1 MIELYKDEKVV
12 AEMRRHWFVIASEG
26 ILLGAAAIAPLFAF
40 FILREFVPIQL
51 PSSALFFFYSVFL
64 FLLWI
69 LFFVAW
75 TNYYLDVL
83 VITNQRI
90 IDVEQVSLF
99 SRDNVSVPLENIQ
112 DVKVE
117 VFGILPSLLDYGNLS
132 VQTAGESREVV
143 ISRIAHPHK
152 ARERIM
158 GQNHTV
164 PPKRDGNPKS

>member
-1 MIELYKDEKVV
+1 MIELYKDEEVL
-12 AEMRRHWFVIASEG
+12 AEMRRHWFVIASEA
-26 ILLGAAAIAPLFAF
+26 IFLGAAAAAPLFAF
-40 FILREFVPIQL
+40 FVLREFVPVSL
-51 PSSALFFFYSVFL
+51 PLLALFFFYSVFL
-64 FLLWI
+64 FLLWVV
-69 LFFVAW
+69 FFVAW

-83 VITNQRI
+83 VVTNKRI
-90 IDVEQVSLF
+90 IDIEQVSLF
-99 SRDNVSVPLENIQ
+99 SRDNVSVPLQNIQ

-158 GQNHTV
+158 NQYHTQNL
-164 PPKRDGNPKS
+164 PA

>member
-1 MIELYKDEKVV
+1 MIELYKDERVV

-40 FILREFVPIQL
+40 FVLRGLVPVHL
-51 PSSALFFFYSVFL
+51 PFFALFFFYSAFL
-64 FLLWI
+64 FLLWV

-83 VITNQRI
+83 IITDKRI

-99 SRDNVSVPLENIQ
+99 SRDNVSVPLRNIE
-112 DVKVE
+112 DIKVE

-132 VQTAGESREVV
+132 VQTAGESREIV
-143 ISRIAHPHK
+143 ISRIAHPHE
-152 ARERIM
+152 ARRRIM
-158 GQNHTV
+158 EQ
-164 PPKRDGNPKS
+164 